1 MKVLVWMVLLL
12 PCLAKAGL
20 GTDQATTQDAPR
32 LPTRRSSKLGAEWRK
47 TQGDGGDWGTENKLT
62 EAQQKEGETENEL
75 TEAQKEEEGGKENE
89 LTEAQKEEEGGGMEN
104 KLTEAATQEKKEG
117 AWSVSV
123 LGGPCDSNKG
133 CSVASGVCEKGTCRC
148 KPYHVAVNAT
158 HCLRGALLG
167 FPCHVDGQCNKRVE
181 HSTCVQGYCRCIADH
196 VPYRRNNCLKAAR
209 VGWMCRSHDQC
220 RLASWGTYCNFT
232 IPRVLGKCQCSP
244 DLPNN
249 GDNTCGHLRYSLG
262 TTCGTSAQCSNY
274 VPGAI
279 CVIQRDLPLS
289 TPSNLRP
296 NSISAIPGVGQ
307 IPLGVPVAVCSCPPG
322 HLEAENGTRCIPVLK
337 DAGVTPASLG
347 QRCEG
352 SNQCRASDPFT
363 YCRGGVCHCIHDSR
377 RCNAR
382 NTGCYNDTFQCI
394 SSGKCISWYFV
405 CNGER
410 DCDDGSD
417 ETFCTPHHCPHL
429 AYTCNDG
436 TCITRARVCDGVP
449 HCPDGSDETRCQGA
463 CPPSTFRC
471 HDGRCLPGFVF
482 CNAITTCSDGSDEET
497 TACIQGHITT
507 PYCPFRCRNGR
518 CRSTAILC
526 SGKNGCGDN
535 SDEEKCQVCSCS
547 RTPGVV

>member
-32 LPTRRSSKLGAEWRK
+32 LPTRRSR
-47 TQGDGGDWGTENKLT
+47 
-62 EAQQKEGETENEL
+62 
-75 TEAQKEEEGGKENE
+75 EEGR
-89 LTEAQKEEEGGGMEN
+89 
-104 KLTEAATQEKKEG
+104 

-123 LGGPCDSNKG
+123 LGGPCDSSKG

-289 TPSNLRP
+289 TPNNLRP

-547 RTPGVV
+547 RTPAVV